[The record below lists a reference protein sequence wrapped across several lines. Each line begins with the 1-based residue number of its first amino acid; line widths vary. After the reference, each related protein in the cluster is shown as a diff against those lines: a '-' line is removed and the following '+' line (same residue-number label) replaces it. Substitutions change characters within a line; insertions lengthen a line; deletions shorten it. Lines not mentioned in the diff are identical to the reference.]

1 MVNRNPDAFSQQVA
15 ENYPVKKANA
25 IRKRIRTEPAYR
37 YTSLCPD
44 LALREAPKG
53 VRRYYD
59 PCRET
64 PPGEEERKKSLHTIC
79 RGSSLRG

>member
-1 MVNRNPDAFSQQVA
+1 MKRIDADAFSQQVA

-53 VRRYYD
+53 
-59 PCRET
+59 
-64 PPGEEERKKSLHTIC
+64 G
-79 RGSSLRG
+79 